1 MLKEN
6 LKTIRKAKGLSQE
19 ELAIKLNVVRQTIS
33 KWEQGLSVPDSEMLT
48 KITQIGRDK
57 PELLEIY
64 CHAVSDEV
72 REIVAF
78 VKSRQGQITGAI
90 EDRQYEIPITD
101 IFYIES
107 VDNKVFIYTQNRV
120 YETKQKLYELEEILK
135 EKRFLRISKS
145 TLRNLMKV
153 SSIKPA
159 LNGRFTAVLYSGEQ
173 TIISRK
179 YVPELKKALK
189 GDS

>member
-1 MLKEN
+1 
-6 LKTIRKAKGLSQE
+6 
-19 ELAIKLNVVRQTIS
+19 
-33 KWEQGLSVPDSEMLT
+33 MLT

-145 TLRNLMKV
+145 TLLNLMKV